1 MATRYDYIVVGAGS
15 AGAVIAS
22 RLSEDPDVKVLLLEA
37 GGSHKN
43 ILMRMGIG
51 FYRGNPPRMSWHF
64 QTEPEPHANN
74 RRIDLPQGRALGGS
88 SSINGK
94 AYHRGHPRD
103 YDGWRQ
109 MGCEGW
115 SFAEVLPYFRKSEGS
130 WRGDSTFHG
139 GDGPLRTSPIDQ
151 RPLLSAEVMEAAQ
164 RLGFPV
170 SEDLSGAQWEG
181 IANTDTTIA
190 DGQRMST
197 ARAFLEPVMG
207 RPNLTIETHAQAAKI
222 LIENGRA
229 VGLDYL
235 WHGQPKMAHAE
246 REVIVCSGAYN
257 SAKLLMLS
265 GIGRPDE
272 IREHGIQ
279 PVHELMGVGRNISDH
294 ASTIVEYDT
303 KAPKSL
309 LRELRFDRAGLNF
322 AKWYLFGQGVFANQA
337 STAQLLL
344 RTQEGLDRPDVQMF
358 FNPVRWDGKVWLPG
372 VTRRQEDRINA
383 VVVVLHP
390 QSRGWMKLRS
400 ANPLDKPVIQL
411 NLLSER
417 ADVETMMRGVKVCQ
431 RIFETPPFGDLF
443 SGRNLPAPD
452 VTTDAQLEAHIRNSV
467 NTVRH
472 PVGACSMGTGEMAVV
487 DPQLRVRGLEG
498 LRVCDSSIM
507 PEVPGGNTN
516 APSIMI
522 GEKAADMIRGRAP
535 LPRAEYSVVDAGTP
549 AYAAEIRRLSQVA

>member
-1 MATRYDYIVVGAGS
+1 MAARYDYIVVGAGS

-22 RLSEDPDVKVLLLEA
+22 RLTEDRDVSVLLLEA

-64 QTEPEPHANN
+64 QTEPEPYANN
-74 RRIDLPQGRALGGS
+74 RRIDLPQGKALGGS
-88 SSINGK
+88 SAINGK

-130 WRGDSTFHG
+130 WRGENEFHG

-151 RPLLSAEVMEAAQ
+151 TPLLGNEIMETAR
-164 RLGFPV
+164 RLGYPP
-170 SEDLSGAQWEG
+170 SEDFSGAQWEG
-181 IANTDTTIA
+181 VANTDTTIA
-190 DGQRMST
+190 GGERMST
-197 ARAFLEPVMG
+197 ARAFLEPARS
-207 RPNLTIETHAQAAKI
+207 RPNLNIETHAQAAKI
-222 LIENGRA
+222 IIENGRA

-235 WHGQPKMAHAE
+235 WHDQSRTAYADA
-246 REVIVCSGAYN
+246 EVIVCSGAYN

-272 IREHGIQ
+272 LRVHGIQ

-303 KAPKSL
+303 KEPRSL
-309 LRELRFDRAGLNF
+309 LKDLRFDRAGLHF
-322 AKWYLFGQGVFANQA
+322 ARWYLFGKGLFANQA
-337 STAQLLL
+337 SSAQLMV
-344 RTQEGLDRPDVQMF
+344 RTQEGLDRPDIQMY
-358 FNPVRWDGKVWLPG
+358 FNPVRWDGKVWVPG
-372 VTRRQEDRINA
+372 IGRRQEDRINN
-383 VVVVLHP
+383 VVVLLHP
-390 QSRGWMKLRS
+390 QSRGYMQLRS
-400 ANPLDKPVIQL
+400 ANPLDKPVIRL

-417 ADVETMMRGVKVCQ
+417 ADVETMMRGVKMAQ
-431 RIFETPPFGDLF
+431 AMYETRPLADLVSTRSLPPP
-443 SGRNLPAPD
+443 S
-452 VTTDAQLEAHIRNSV
+452 VTTDEQLEAHIRNSV

-472 PVGACSMGTGEMAVV
+472 PVGACSMGTGDMAVV
-487 DPQLRVRGLEG
+487 DPQLRVRGIAG

-522 GEKAADMIRGRAP
+522 GEKAADMIRGRPP
-535 LPRAEYSVVDAGTP
+535 LPRAEYSVAEAGRP
-549 AYAAEIRRLSQVA
+549 AYADQLVRG

>member
-1 MATRYDYIVVGAGS
+1 MAARYDYIVVGAGS

-22 RLSEDPDVKVLLLEA
+22 RLTEDRDVKVLLLEA

-74 RRIDLPQGRALGGS
+74 RRIDLPQGKALGGS

-130 WRGDSTFHG
+130 WRGENEFHG

-151 RPLLSAEVMEAAQ
+151 KPLLGNEIMEAAQ
-164 RLGFPV
+164 KLGYPL
-170 SEDLSGAQWEG
+170 SEDFSGTQWEG
-181 IANTDTTIA
+181 VANTDTTIA

-197 ARAFLEPVMG
+197 ARAFLEPARS
-207 RPNLTIETHAQAAKI
+207 RPNLTIETQAQASRI
-222 LIENGRA
+222 IVENGRA
-229 VGLDYL
+229 VGLEYL
-235 WHGQPKMAHAE
+235 WHDQPKTAYADA
-246 REVIVCSGAYN
+246 EVIACSGAYN

-272 IREHGIQ
+272 LRVHGIQ

-303 KAPKSL
+303 REPRSL
-309 LRELRFDRAGLNF
+309 LRELRFDRAGFNF
-322 AKWYLFGQGVFANQA
+322 ARWYLFGKGVFANQA
-337 STAQLLL
+337 SSAQLMI
-344 RTQEGLDRPDVQMF
+344 RTQEGLDRPDIQMY
-358 FNPVRWDGKVWLPG
+358 FNPVRWDGKVWMPG
-372 VTRRQEDRINA
+372 IGRRQEDRINN
-383 VVVVLHP
+383 VVVLLHP

-417 ADVETMMRGVKVCQ
+417 ADVETMMRGVKMAQ
-431 RIFETPPFGDLF
+431 AMYETKPLADLV
-443 SGRNLPAPD
+443 STRNLPPPS
-452 VTTDAQLEAHIRNSV
+452 VETDAQLEAHIRNSV

-472 PVGACSMGTGEMAVV
+472 PVGACSMGTGDMAVV
-487 DPQLRVRGLEG
+487 DPQLRVRGIAG

-535 LPRAEYSVVDAGTP
+535 LPRAEYSVAEAGRP
-549 AYAAEIRRLSQVA
+549 AYADQMVRG